1 MFTLDTTSS
10 LYTIIIKNTIHWN
23 VLTVILT
30 SYFEIYKKFSLAF
43 LLQLLAIV
51 KDICDCF
58 IFHYYCL
65 SELLQQPVIV
75 YLILYYV
82 TDNQESKFGT
92 STDNFSH
99 FPKLRKLIDSF
110 LNNCFI

>member
-1 MFTLDTTSS
+1 MSKF
-10 LYTIIIKNTIHWN
+10 I
-23 VLTVILT
+23 
-30 SYFEIYKKFSLAF
+30 KKFCLAF

-51 KDICDCF
+51 KDICDYF

-65 SELLQQPVIV
+65 SEMLQQSVIV
-75 YLILYYV
+75 YV

-99 FPKLRKLIDSF
+99 FPKLCKLIDSF